1 MKSDCYSLREK
12 QRLLLPE
19 FAKLIALIAFF
30 SFAVSNCILAQTDV
44 SANYTYKPVNM
55 GGAGWVTGLVFH
67 PTVANVVYCRT
78 DVGGAFKWDSGNSRW
93 IPLVTNSVMPGLVGL
108 SNGGYGAGAR
118 PANFYEVE
126 SIAVDPQNANTV
138 YIAMGSEYDSQG
150 GILVKSTNGGASFNV
165 LTNFGNIKMTGN
177 GILRVTGE
185 RIAVDPSN
193 SSKIF
198 YGSVKDGLRV
208 STDGGTSWSQ
218 VSTLPVGTT
227 INESGAAGTSE
238 VGVNVVVFESSSRV
252 YASVAGSGIYRSND
266 GGATW
271 TQILSSMATEL
282 RVAGG
287 NLVACILKGG
297 VRTYNPSTNTWTS
310 STVPNNS
317 VIDIAVKPGNA
328 NVIYA
333 VTEGFG
339 AFYRS
344 TNGGTSWTT
353 LSTNNSASGQANF
366 KSTAYPW
373 KEATDLRS
381 WLSVG
386 EIEFNPLN
394 SNDLW
399 FAEGMGTWRSTN
411 VSDTNNSP
419 LFNDNSQ
426 GIEELVANGVWAAPG
441 GKLNVVGWDRQGFH
455 YTNPDVA
462 PNAQIGLTQNFTSA
476 WSIISSPS
484 DPNFLVVP
492 ATDHRDFAD
501 ANTSGYSTDGGTTWT
516 RFGSV
521 PSGSMFGE
529 IAVSAGNN
537 NNNLV
542 WRPRNYSA
550 TMYYS
555 NNRGASWSTCNI
567 SGFSDDNAHY
577 QGFKRL
583 LAADGV
589 TPSKFYIF
597 SNNDGKIF
605 QSTDGG
611 ANWSFVANTP
621 FAWGRST
628 KLRSVPGIA
637 NHLWLVTGHN
647 SEFTYPSSAAGLYF
661 SSNGGSSFTKMAGFD
676 QCWAIGFGKKQNTA
690 QAYPTI
696 FAYGRYNNVWGLY
709 RSIDQGSNWSKCAT
723 YVLDRL
729 NAVNDITGD
738 PDVFG
743 KVYLAMG
750 ATGFVYG
757 TTSETGSSNVAV
769 TSVSVSPT
777 SASVAVGA
785 TTTLTATVAPSNA
798 TNQSVTWSSSNIGV
812 ATVSSTGVVTG
823 VAAGTATITVTTQD
837 GSKTATATITVTS
850 STVAV
855 TSVSVSPTS
864 ASVAVGATTTLTAT
878 VAPSNAT
885 NQSVTWSSS
894 NTGVASVSST
904 GVVTG
909 VAAGTA
915 TITVTTQDGA
925 KTATA
930 TITVTS
936 GSTSSGLMIYDEALA
951 SGWDEQLWTWGGT
964 TNLNNATNV
973 HNGSKSA
980 KLDFAAG
987 SAWGALILRNT
998 ATINPAN
1005 YPGGYEFWVFAPQL
1019 SKLVTHV
1026 YTTSNDA
1033 SAIGW
1038 KTFDVPAN
1046 TWTKISVTW
1055 AELGN
1060 VTSVHRIRIG
1070 DRNQTARPYSIYID
1084 EVRLLGGGSN
1094 VAVTS
1099 VSVSPTSASVAVG
1112 ATTTLTATVA
1122 PSNATNKNVT
1132 WSSSNIGVATVSST
1146 GVVTGVAAGTATITV
1161 TTQDGAKTATAT
1173 ITVTSSTV
1181 AVTSVSVSPTSASV
1195 AVGATTTLTATVAP
1209 SNATNKNVTWSSSN
1223 TGVAT
1228 VSSTGVVT
1236 GVAAGTATITV
1247 TTQDGAK
1254 TATATITVTSG
1265 GGTSGLMIYDEA
1277 LASGWSASAWNTTY
1291 NLGATSPVYAGTK
1304 SIAVTFTAAWGA
1316 LNIEKSTAQSTSGY
1330 DRMRMWINTNGAASR
1345 NVQIVFINSAGAET
1359 GRKVINVTNGWNQYD
1374 ILFSQVGN
1382 PANIKRFYIH
1392 DGTGRAQS
1400 AIYVDNIRLTNG
1412 ATNLMETGNEPV
1424 LAAAKPQLSNGFKVF
1439 PNPTRDQLNLEF
1451 EVVKNEKEAT
1461 MELFDLLGRKVMS
1474 QKLSVSLGI
1483 NRHAFSLEN
1492 LPKGTYTLHLNV
1504 DEQLSVQKLV
1514 VE

>member
-1 MKSDCYSLREK
+1 
-12 QRLLLPE
+12 
-19 FAKLIALIAFF
+19 
-30 SFAVSNCILAQTDV
+30 
-44 SANYTYKPVNM
+44 
-55 GGAGWVTGLVFH
+55 
-67 PTVANVVYCRT
+67 
-78 DVGGAFKWDSGNSRW
+78 
-93 IPLVTNSVMPGLVGL
+93 
-108 SNGGYGAGAR
+108 
-118 PANFYEVE
+118 
-126 SIAVDPQNANTV
+126 
-138 YIAMGSEYDSQG
+138 
-150 GILVKSTNGGASFNV
+150 
-165 LTNFGNIKMTGN
+165 
-177 GILRVTGE
+177 
-185 RIAVDPSN
+185 
-193 SSKIF
+193 
-198 YGSVKDGLRV
+198 
-208 STDGGTSWSQ
+208 
-218 VSTLPVGTT
+218 
-227 INESGAAGTSE
+227 
-238 VGVNVVVFESSSRV
+238 
-252 YASVAGSGIYRSND
+252 
-266 GGATW
+266 
-271 TQILSSMATEL
+271 
-282 RVAGG
+282 
-287 NLVACILKGG
+287 
-297 VRTYNPSTNTWTS
+297 
-310 STVPNNS
+310 
-317 VIDIAVKPGNA
+317 
-328 NVIYA
+328 
-333 VTEGFG
+333 
-339 AFYRS
+339 
-344 TNGGTSWTT
+344 
-353 LSTNNSASGQANF
+353 
-366 KSTAYPW
+366 
-373 KEATDLRS
+373 
-381 WLSVG
+381 
-386 EIEFNPLN
+386 
-394 SNDLW
+394 
-399 FAEGMGTWRSTN
+399 
-411 VSDTNNSP
+411 
-419 LFNDNSQ
+419 
-426 GIEELVANGVWAAPG
+426 
-441 GKLNVVGWDRQGFH
+441 
-455 YTNPDVA
+455 
-462 PNAQIGLTQNFTSA
+462 
-476 WSIISSPS
+476 
-484 DPNFLVVP
+484 
-492 ATDHRDFAD
+492 
-501 ANTSGYSTDGGTTWT
+501 
-516 RFGSV
+516 
-521 PSGSMFGE
+521 
-529 IAVSAGNN
+529 
-537 NNNLV
+537 
-542 WRPRNYSA
+542 
-550 TMYYS
+550 
-555 NNRGASWSTCNI
+555 
-567 SGFSDDNAHY
+567 
-577 QGFKRL
+577 
-583 LAADGV
+583 
-589 TPSKFYIF
+589 
-597 SNNDGKIF
+597 
-605 QSTDGG
+605 
-611 ANWSFVANTP
+611 
-621 FAWGRST
+621 
-628 KLRSVPGIA
+628 
-637 NHLWLVTGHN
+637 
-647 SEFTYPSSAAGLYF
+647 
-661 SSNGGSSFTKMAGFD
+661 
-676 QCWAIGFGKKQNTA
+676 
-690 QAYPTI
+690 
-696 FAYGRYNNVWGLY
+696 
-709 RSIDQGSNWSKCAT
+709 
-723 YVLDRL
+723 
-729 NAVNDITGD
+729 
-738 PDVFG
+738 
-743 KVYLAMG
+743 
-750 ATGFVYG
+750 
-757 TTSETGSSNVAV
+757 
-769 TSVSVSPT
+769 
-777 SASVAVGA
+777 
-785 TTTLTATVAPSNA
+785 
-798 TNQSVTWSSSNIGV
+798 
-812 ATVSSTGVVTG
+812 
-823 VAAGTATITVTTQD
+823 
-837 GSKTATATITVTS
+837 
-850 STVAV
+850 
-855 TSVSVSPTS
+855 
-864 ASVAVGATTTLTAT
+864 
-878 VAPSNAT
+878 
-885 NQSVTWSSS
+885 
-894 NTGVASVSST
+894 VSST

-1461 MELFDLLGRKVMS
+1461 VELFDLLGRKVMS